1 MSYLGYD
8 CYDYDIIQGFNGR
21 YNSNKFQIT
30 DYQFQIT
37 SPLSLSGTRISI
49 VPNILNWRDY
59 TNLVN
64 V

>member
-37 SPLSLSGTRISI
+37 SPLSFQE
-49 VPNILNWRDY
+49 
-59 TNLVN
+59 LVS
-64 V
+64 VLYLIY

>member
-49 VPNILNWRDY
+49 VPNILN
-59 TNLVN
+59 
-64 V
+64 